1 MKPHSGKRLKLS
13 EASYKVSPRGSLVL
27 EASYWLL
34 EVSQRRSLV
43 GGLLL
48 EASCWVPSISGLL
61 WETSYNR
68 NLLMEASYWRRS
80 TGELLRETSNKSSI
94 GTPAWRPS
102 LGGLRG
108 LGRKECP
115 GTVPGLSRDCPG
127 NIGGEASA
135 ERHGCIGFAPAALGQ
150 DLVTIGGFLQ

>member
-1 MKPHSGKRLKLS
+1 MNILY
-13 EASYKVSPRGSLVL
+13 EAALGQTIETIGATYKVSPRGSLVL

-34 EVSQRRSLV
+34 EVSQWRSLV

-80 TGELLRETSNKSSI
+80 IGELLRETSYKSSI

-115 GTVPGLSRDCPG
+115 GTVPGLSRDCPR
-127 NIGGEASA
+127 NIPELYLDYPGTVTGGLPWGASY
-135 ERHGCIGFAPAALGQ
+135 CIS
-150 DLVTIGGFLQ
+150 V